1 MKMNKSV
8 LFACFVALAVAPL
21 FRAQP
26 SLAEGN
32 ADALKEPQT
41 ETNYEVNQPT
51 PTGQNNDP
59 FSGTGG
65 DSRPF
70 TPFDFIHRANLGG
83 SVDMRQFMQQQDEN
97 LNDAAAQFRARQLE
111 LLRQDP
117 ETVSPAQ

>member
-8 LFACFVALAVAPL
+8 LFACLAAVAAAPL
-21 FRAQP
+21 FQAQL

-32 ADALKEPQT
+32 ADALKQPQT

-51 PTGQNNDP
+51 QNNDP

-83 SVDMRQFMQQQDEN
+83 EVDMRQFMLQQDEN
-97 LNDAAAQFRARQLE
+97 LNDAAAQFRARQME
-111 LLRQDP
+111 LLHQNP
-117 ETVSPAQ
+117 ETVSPAP

>member
-1 MKMNKSV
+1 MNKSV
-8 LFACFVALAVAPL
+8 LFACLVALAAAPL

-32 ADALKEPQT
+32 ADALKQPET
-41 ETNYEVNQPT
+41 ESNYEVNQPT
-51 PTGQNNDP
+51 QNNDH

-70 TPFDFIHRANLGG
+70 TPFDFIHRANLGAG
-83 SVDMRQFMQQQDEN
+83 VDMRQFMLQQDEN